1 MKKVFIVDDS
11 YTNLALAKDA
21 LEGKY
26 RSFALSSAE
35 KMFKLMEKVTPDII
49 LLDIDMPEMDGF
61 EAMGIL
67 KSDVRF
73 ESIPVIFLT
82 ARNNVEAEITGLE
95 MGAID
100 FINKPFA
107 APVLLRRIETHIGTD
122 MLIKEAQSA
131 LRNMNNAIISIMAN
145 MVESRDMVTSGHVER
160 TQTYLKLLID
170 ECIRTEAYA
179 DEISKWDLEILIPSA
194 QLHDVG
200 KISIS
205 DVILNKPDKLNK
217 GEFAII
223 ETHCIIGEEI
233 IDYIIRKTNAD
244 SFLIHAKRFAGYH
257 HEKWDGTGYPRNL
270 AGYDIPLEGRV
281 MAVVDVYDALLSERP
296 YKKPLSHQAAVEI
309 IKNGSNTHFDPVL
322 VDTFLNIEETFCT
335 NVSR

>member
-26 RSFALSSAE
+26 RSFALPSAE

-49 LLDIDMPEMDGF
+49 LLDVDMPEMDGF

-67 KSDVRF
+67 KSDVRYK
-73 ESIPVIFLT
+73 SIPVIFLT

-95 MGAID
+95 LGAID

-122 MLIKEAQSA
+122 MLIKEAQCA

-145 MVESRDMVTSGHVER
+145 MVENRDMVTSGHVER

-170 ECIRTEAYA
+170 ECIRTGAYA
-179 DEISKWDLEILIPSA
+179 EEISKWDLEILIPSA
-194 QLHDVG
+194 QMHDVG

-205 DVILNKPDKLNK
+205 DVILNKPDKLSK
-217 GEFAII
+217 DEFAII
-223 ETHCIIGEEI
+223 ETHCAVGEEI

-257 HEKWDGTGYPRNL
+257 HEKWDGTGYPRKL

-309 IKNGSNTHFDPVL
+309 VKNGKSTHFDPLL
-322 VDTFLNIEETFCT
+322 VDAFLNIEETFCT
-335 NVSR
+335 